1 MIRYIKAEDIKDICN
16 IYNYYIENT
25 KITFEEQLVTE
36 DIMKGRVSDIL
47 KNYPWIV
54 FEEEGHIL
62 GYAYASRWKSRKAY
76 DFSVESSI
84 YVDNKFGG
92 RGIGSSLYK
101 ELIERLMKININAVI
116 GGVALPNEPSVKLH
130 EKLGFIKVAQFPSVG
145 YKFGTWL
152 DVGYW
157 QLNLRSPN

>member
-1 MIRYIKAEDIKDICN
+1 MIRSIKAEDIKDICN

-47 KNYPWIV
+47 KNYPWII
-54 FEEEGHIL
+54 FEEEGQIL

-84 YVDNKFGG
+84 YVDTKFGG

-101 ELIERLMKININAVI
+101 ELIERLTKININAVI